1 MASSIL
7 IVDDE
12 ARLAEVLAVGLEGR
26 GFGSFMTSGVS
37 KDRVSRY
44 YDRLVASQASA
55 FI

>member
-1 MASSIL
+1 MAGT
-7 IVDDE
+7 
-12 ARLAEVLAVGLEGR
+12 AVLASEIDKSLSGTGLAGI
-26 GFGSFMTSGVS
+26 GSFMTSGVS